1 MKGRERS
8 STPGESLPHLDPP
21 AHWELSQAPHDFHL
35 RPLEEGEGL
44 GSPTLSFIFNKVPLK
59 KEEKKKE
66 EKKKKKEKKKKEEK
80 FFPNF
85 PWSWVRIQI
94 RIGSVN
100 RIYIQKMFEIF
111 VVLRVSNFSS

>member
-59 KEEKKKE
+59 KEEKKKRR
-66 EKKKKKEKKKKEEK
+66 KKKKKEKKKGRKILSKLSMELG
-80 FFPNF
+80 
-85 PWSWVRIQI
+85 QD
-94 RIGSVN
+94 
-100 RIYIQKMFEIF
+100 
-111 VVLRVSNFSS
+111 SNQNWKRE